1 MDGDAEMD
9 YGVNPADQSK
19 FHQLIS
25 GYWPDLDEGDLIPAW
40 AGIRPKIV
48 PDGSQ
53 FQDFTIH
60 GQETHGAEGV
70 ISLFG
75 IDSPGLTSS
84 LALGDYVMNLE
95 MLEA

>member
-1 MDGDAEMD
+1 MD
-9 YGVNPADQSK
+9 YGVNPADRSK

-25 GYWPDLDEGDLIPAW
+25 GYWPGLDEGDLIPAW

-60 GQETHGAEGV
+60 GQDIHGAEGV